1 MKIEKIF
8 GCILSACMIVSLL
21 SCNSEN
27 EFIGSAQETIPDVEV
42 STMDMWVKET
52 RSVSEYLNMPVLH
65 FKDEQVYSETLRQLK
80 KMKDLLIFSSWA
92 LKGRIFYGSRQ
103 IGSSI
108 KYLIWKVMILT

>member
-42 STMDMWVKET
+42 STMDMWV
-52 RSVSEYLNMPVLH
+52 
-65 FKDEQVYSETLRQLK
+65 
-80 KMKDLLIFSSWA
+80 
-92 LKGRIFYGSRQ
+92 
-103 IGSSI
+103 
-108 KYLIWKVMILT
+108 

>member
-1 MKIEKIF
+1 
-8 GCILSACMIVSLL
+8 MIVSLL

-65 FKDEQVYSETLRQLK
+65 FY
-80 KMKDLLIFSSWA
+80 
-92 LKGRIFYGSRQ
+92 
-103 IGSSI
+103 
-108 KYLIWKVMILT
+108 

>member
-65 FKDEQVYSETLRQLK
+65 FKDGIKEQMDTITNRYNKWLYLFH
-80 KMKDLLIFSSWA
+80 ISSC
-92 LKGRIFYGSRQ
+92 
-103 IGSSI
+103 
-108 KYLIWKVMILT
+108 

>member
-52 RSVSEYLNMPVLH
+52 RSVSEFLNMPVRH
-65 FKDEQVYSETLRQLK
+65 LK
-80 KMKDLLIFSSWA
+80 MNRCIARRSGS
-92 LKGRIFYGSRQ
+92 LK
-103 IGSSI
+103 
-108 KYLIWKVMILT
+108 T